1 MKNVFLVMV
10 FVFAIGSNTNAKN
23 EIKNDKPISVQY
35 PDFWAGA
42 NAAEA
47 LHCGYV
53 RCDFEY
59 WDKVY
64 SACMGYE

>member
-1 MKNVFLVMV
+1 MV

-35 PDFWAGA
+35 PDCWAAA
-42 NAAEA
+42 NAAEV
-47 LHCGYV
+47 HSCGSV
-53 RCDFEY
+53 RCDFY
-59 WDKVY
+59 LWDAVY